1 MDNEKQ
7 RNEYDSQKRAKAGTS
22 AVLRV
27 VVAAYVAFLGVRLI
41 KGAESILFTVIGIV
55 FILSAVGICFYT
67 YRRWRID
74 SDASRIPPEE
84 ESTAEDEPTEENADS
99 EE

>member
-1 MDNEKQ
+1 MDNEEQKT
-7 RNEYDSQKRAKAGTS
+7 EYDPQKRAKAGTS
-22 AVLRV
+22 VALRV

-41 KGAESILFTVIGIV
+41 KGAESVLFTVIGIV

-74 SDASRIPPEE
+74 TYAARLPSEKENEDMTGEDDPESGE
-84 ESTAEDEPTEENADS
+84 
-99 EE
+99 